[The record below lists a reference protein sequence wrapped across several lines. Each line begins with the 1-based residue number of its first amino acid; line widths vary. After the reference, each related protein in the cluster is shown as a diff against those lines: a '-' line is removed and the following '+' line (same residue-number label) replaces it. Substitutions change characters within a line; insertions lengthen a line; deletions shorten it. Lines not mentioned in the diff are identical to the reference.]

1 MSDSKISDLP
11 LLSGQVPN
19 TLQNTDIVHIVRPGA
34 PNINIQATVADL
46 PGGGGGTTGA
56 WNYEAEVNATSGS
69 SLVLASGLS
78 GLNEMIIFGR
88 NHTNSGSALTVE
100 LGDSGGF
107 EVSGY
112 TFDTSFVDFG
122 GTVNTSSST
131 DGFNIDVVSYT
142 AMAMRLTLQDSA
154 TNEWRCEG
162 ILSTSGGD
170 TNLNMIGFK
179 NLSAELTQVRITL
192 SSGAFTSGN
201 YRVLWR

>member
-11 LLSGQVPN
+11 LLSAQVPN

-69 SLVLASGLS
+69 SVVLASGLS

-88 NHTNSGSALTVE
+88 NHTNSGSPLTVE

-112 TFDTSFVDFG
+112 IFDTSFVNSG
-122 GTVNTSSST
+122 GTVNTSNST
-131 DGFNIDVVSYT
+131 DGFNIDVITYT

-170 TNLNMIGFK
+170 TNQNMIGFK